1 MTLTRKINY
10 KSHKKTR
17 RQNGG
22 GRFSDFIRSFF
33 TKKPAPTPSGP
44 PPSPPPPIPADI
56 VRLFNAK
63 MKWRIDPDSTYYEI
77 LNVPSDADD
86 QAINKGF
93 RAIGLRIHPDKLNA
107 AEQVEYTPIFQEVGR
122 IRDILLNPATRARY
136 DALLRMYPKAPPP
149 PSPPPSGSSSGHSSP
164 PPPVGP
170 PPGLNL
176 SFMSTQ
182 IPNPLEGRRGQN
194 PRPPGDVANCQI
206 ISDFT
211 NVLGK
216 PSTPKTLLPKSV
228 FNIEENSD
236 VDFEKLNEFLRKL
249 GPVAAIKKSKK
260 NKR

>member
-33 TKKPAPTPSGP
+33 TKQPASPPPTSGP
-44 PPSPPPPIPADI
+44 PPPPPPPPPIPDNF

-122 IRDILLNPATRARY
+122 IRDILLNPAIRERY

-149 PSPPPSGSSSGHSSP
+149 PSP